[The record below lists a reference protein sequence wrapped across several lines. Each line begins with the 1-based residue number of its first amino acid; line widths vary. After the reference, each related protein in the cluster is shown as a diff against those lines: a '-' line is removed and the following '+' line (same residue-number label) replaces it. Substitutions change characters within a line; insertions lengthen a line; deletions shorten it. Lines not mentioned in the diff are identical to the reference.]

1 MGKLAAF
8 LENLDD
14 KNHLSHTHT
23 LSGTQY
29 SNDTDFIKIL
39 TFLGVR

>member
-8 LENLDD
+8 LENLD
-14 KNHLSHTHT
+14 KNHLSHTYT

-29 SNDTDFIKIL
+29 SNDTDFINIL